1 MKITNTIYSSHLSE
15 TATETDLRAAA
26 AKLAEIT
33 INILASAYPGSEI
46 EAPVIH
52 GVSGVGS
59 GVRVYLDFEEAGNEE
74 EIAEHAQLLI
84 ERATSN
90 DEIWA

>member
-1 MKITNTIYSSHLSE
+1 MRIEHIIYSSHLSE
-15 TATETDLRAAA
+15 TATETELRAAA
-26 AKLAEIT
+26 AKLAEISRET
-33 INILASAYPGSEI
+33 LTAAYPDAKI
-46 EAPVIH
+46 EVTVKH

-59 GVRVYLDFEEAGNEE
+59 GITVIEDDGRDNSDV
-74 EIAEHAQLLI
+74 AESANALV